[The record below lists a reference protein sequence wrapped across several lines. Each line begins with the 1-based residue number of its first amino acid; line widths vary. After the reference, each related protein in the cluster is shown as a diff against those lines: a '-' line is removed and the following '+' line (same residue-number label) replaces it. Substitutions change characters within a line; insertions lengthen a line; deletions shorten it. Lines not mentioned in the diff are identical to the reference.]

1 MQLPKGLS
9 RAMIVEPQ
17 EVTRLI
23 LERQLAILGVE
34 SVSCESGAE
43 ALAQIGPGIDLVV
56 TDHNMPRMDGIEL
69 AEALRKDTI
78 IGHVIDACPP
88 YVRPPEGVVEE
99 IQASG

>member
-1 MQLPKGLS
+1 M
-9 RAMIVEPQ
+9 
-17 EVTRLI
+17 
-23 LERQLAILGVE
+23 
-34 SVSCESGAE
+34 
-43 ALAQIGPGIDLVV
+43 V

-88 YVRPPEGVVEE
+88 DVRPPEGVAEE